1 MSRKKNKKRRV
12 IKGTV
17 LLLALAAGAAGAYYY
32 LVPGQEDSEYDSPY
46 EEETVRRGS
55 VVSGITE
62 SGTVEFGT
70 MEQTFTVAEVT
81 EVELSSSSDSESQ
94 GTSDASQNTSAAMTS
109 FQSGMSMSGAGGDA
123 AMSLESSAGGS
134 SSIGEETSLE
144 VEEVY
149 VSQGQTVAEGEPLL
163 KLTQESISEY
173 REDLEAAVETAQ
185 LSVSQEEIN
194 VESKQAQADYTY
206 EMYLAEGETAEETY
220 NATIERLEAAVAE
233 IQEEIEEED
242 DEDELEELEAELKLA
257 QNNLQTQSIEAKQA
271 YENAM
276 TNYKYADQL
285 YEIEINGLED
295 DLNEA
300 KDLLEEAQANLEDF
314 DEQIGDGII
323 YAEYTGTIMEVAY
336 AAGDKISSDAA
347 VVTYMDPEDASMT
360 VSVSQEDI
368 SQITVG
374 DEADISLSAYDE
386 VFSGEVASSSA
397 SSSAG
402 SFTVNYE
409 VEVHF
414 TGDTGKVYS
423 GMTGEVTFAG
433 KVVED
438 VLYVSNRAVQLDGS
452 TSWVRVKD
460 EDGTIRRQDI
470 VTGFSNGTVVEVES
484 GLEEGQTVLIESQ
497 VSQ

>member
-1 MSRKKNKKRRV
+1 
-12 IKGTV
+12 
-17 LLLALAAGAAGAYYY
+17 
-32 LVPGQEDSEYDSPY
+32 
-46 EEETVRRGS
+46 
-55 VVSGITE
+55 
-62 SGTVEFGT
+62 
-70 MEQTFTVAEVT
+70 
-81 EVELSSSSDSESQ
+81 
-94 GTSDASQNTSAAMTS
+94 
-109 FQSGMSMSGAGGDA
+109 
-123 AMSLESSAGGS
+123 
-134 SSIGEETSLE
+134 
-144 VEEVY
+144 
-149 VSQGQTVAEGEPLL
+149 
-163 KLTQESISEY
+163 
-173 REDLEAAVETAQ
+173 
-185 LSVSQEEIN
+185 
-194 VESKQAQADYTY
+194 
-206 EMYLAEGETAEETY
+206 
-220 NATIERLEAAVAE
+220 
-233 IQEEIEEED
+233 
-242 DEDELEELEAELKLA
+242 
-257 QNNLQTQSIEAKQA
+257 
-271 YENAM
+271 
-276 TNYKYADQL
+276 
-285 YEIEINGLED
+285 
-295 DLNEA
+295 
-300 KDLLEEAQANLEDF
+300 
-314 DEQIGDGII
+314 
-323 YAEYTGTIMEVAY
+323 
-336 AAGDKISSDAA
+336 
-347 VVTYMDPEDASMT
+347 MT